1 MLRDFETMDSLL
13 MEQSESFSIEDSAT
27 AEWAARKIFERN
39 AERDRL
45 ISDIDDM
52 LAFYGERR
60 RQELERCSRDNSFL
74 ISHLERFFDRQQQKA
89 TKTQATYRL
98 ASCTLVRK
106 FGGEEYTRDKAV
118 LTAFLKTSG
127 NEAFIKTVEEPDW
140 AAYKKQTRLMG
151 DVLVDMTTGE
161 VVQGVT
167 VTRKPDVFDIKEV

>member
-13 MEQSESFSIEDSAT
+13 MEQSDAFSIEDSAV

-39 AERDRL
+39 TERDRL

-60 RQELERCSRDNSFL
+60 RQEIERCERDNSFL
-74 ISHLERFFDRQQQKA
+74 ISHLERFFDRQQKKT
-89 TKTQATYRL
+89 TKTQESYRL

-106 FGGEEYTRDKAV
+106 FGGEEYTRDDAV
-118 LTAFLKTSG
+118 LTAFLKSSG
-127 NEAFIKTVEEPDW
+127 NAHFVKTKESPDW
-140 AAYKKQTRLMG
+140 AAYKKQTRVVG
-151 DVLVDMTTGE
+151 KCLVDQATGE

-167 VTRKPDVFDIKEV
+167 VSRKSDIFELKEA